1 VKYLNVSNFCQRIK
15 TVNGFKVFLFNFPR
29 IEDVIRWSLFIRWA
43 NFLTLFGCGLSALC
57 FFRALIQILAKLMTP
72 TSQNIDLVSS
82 AIPNLHRF
90 AHKAMA
96 TIYEI
101 FIVTEDAGYAQQAAY
116 AAFNELDRL
125 EQELSRFLPNSDITR
140 INHLAA
146 QQALCLGLDA
156 FECLKLSRRIS
167 EETNGA
173 FDVTI
178 GPLMQCWLNPDKT
191 LRSPSAEELAKARR
205 NIGMT
210 LLELDEAQHTV
221 TLQAS
226 PMHVDLGAVGKG
238 YAVEVMTNLLHE
250 WDIEIALI
258 HGGRSSVFALGAPP
272 EKSGWPLTLS
282 HPMRPGEILNHL
294 ALCNQAISGSGLQ
307 KGQHIINPR
316 TGQPLSGKRATWAIT
331 PDAATSDAISTAFM
345 NMTPEEIAAYCEQH
359 RELRALLITQDEDA
373 PPEKILR
380 FGAWEEAGVLA

>member
-1 VKYLNVSNFCQRIK
+1 M
-15 TVNGFKVFLFNFPR
+15 T
-29 IEDVIRWSLFIRWA
+29 
-43 NFLTLFGCGLSALC
+43 SA
-57 FFRALIQILAKLMTP
+57 
-72 TSQNIDLVSS
+72 SQNIDFVSG

-101 FIVTEDAGYAQQAAY
+101 FIINEDAGYAQQAAY
-116 AAFNELDRL
+116 AAFEELDRL

-140 INHLAA
+140 ISKLAA
-146 QQALCLGLDA
+146 QQPLCLGLDA
-156 FECLKLSRRIS
+156 FECLKLSKRIS

-173 FDVTI
+173 FDVTV

-191 LRSPSAEELAKARR
+191 LRSPSAEELTEARR
-205 NIGMT
+205 HIGMT
-210 LLELDEAQHTV
+210 LLDLDEAQHTV

-226 PMHVDLGAVGKG
+226 SVHVDLGAVGKG
-238 YAVEVMTNLLHE
+238 YAVDVMTNLLRE
-250 WDIEIALI
+250 WDIEIALL

-282 HPMRPGEILNHL
+282 HPQRPGEILNHL
-294 ALCNQAISGSGLQ
+294 NLCDQAISGSGLQ

-345 NMTPEEIAAYCEQH
+345 NMPPEEIAVYCEQH
-359 RELRALLITQDEDA
+359 HGVRALLVTQDEDSSC
-373 PPEKILR
+373 EKILYYGDWQKL
-380 FGAWEEAGVLA
+380 GAPA

>member
-1 VKYLNVSNFCQRIK
+1 
-15 TVNGFKVFLFNFPR
+15 
-29 IEDVIRWSLFIRWA
+29 
-43 NFLTLFGCGLSALC
+43 
-57 FFRALIQILAKLMTP
+57 MTP
-72 TSQNIDLVSS
+72 TAQNIDLVSG

-101 FIVTEDAGYAQQAAY
+101 FILTEDAGYAQQAAY
-116 AAFNELDRL
+116 AAFDELDRL
-125 EQELSRFLPNSDITR
+125 EQELSRFIPNSDIAR

-146 QQALCLGLDA
+146 QQPLCLGLDA
-156 FECLKLSRRIS
+156 FECLKLSKRIS

-173 FDVTI
+173 FDVTV

-191 LRSPSAEELAKARR
+191 LRSPSAEELTEARR
-205 NIGMT
+205 NVGMA
-210 LLELDEAQHTV
+210 LLDLDEAQHTV

-238 YAVEVMTNLLHE
+238 YAVDMMANLLRE

-282 HPMRPGEILNHL
+282 HPERPGEILNRL
-294 ALCNQAISGSGLQ
+294 SLCNQAISGSGLQ

-316 TGQPLSGKRATWAIT
+316 TGTPLSGKRATWAIT
-331 PDAATSDAISTAFM
+331 PDAATSDAVSTAFM
-345 NMTPEEIAAYCEQH
+345 NMSPEEIAAYCEQH
-359 RELRALLITQDEDA
+359 CDVRALLVTPDEDA
-373 PPEKILR
+373 PQEKILR
-380 FGAWEEAGVLA
+380 FGAWEEAGVCNGAVTGG

>member
-1 VKYLNVSNFCQRIK
+1 M
-15 TVNGFKVFLFNFPR
+15 T
-29 IEDVIRWSLFIRWA
+29 
-43 NFLTLFGCGLSALC
+43 
-57 FFRALIQILAKLMTP
+57 ILMMTP
-72 TSQNIDLVSS
+72 QNIDLAAST
-82 AIPNLHRF
+82 IPNLHRF

-101 FIVTEDAGYAQQAAY
+101 FIINEDAVYAQQVAY
-116 AAFNELDRL
+116 AAFDELDRL
-125 EQELSRFLPNSDITR
+125 EQELSRFLPNSDVTR

-146 QQALCLGLDA
+146 QQPLCLGIDA
-156 FECLKLSRRIS
+156 FECLKLSKRIS

-191 LRSPSAEELAKARR
+191 LRSPSAEELAEARR

-210 LLELDEAQHTV
+210 LLDLDEAQHTV

-238 YAVEVMTNLLHE
+238 YAVDVMANLLRE

-272 EKSGWPLTLS
+272 EKLGWPLTLS
-282 HPMRPGEILNHL
+282 HPERPGEILNHL
-294 ALCNQAISGSGLQ
+294 TLCNQAISGSGLQ
-307 KGQHIINPR
+307 KGRHIINPR
-316 TGQPLSGKRATWAIT
+316 TGEPLSGKRATWAIT
-331 PDAATSDAISTAFM
+331 PDAATSDAVSTAFM
-345 NMTPEEIAAYCEQH
+345 NMSPEEISVYCEKH
-359 RELRALLITQDEDA
+359 DDVRALLVTQDEDA
-373 PPEKILR
+373 RQEKILR
-380 FGAWEEAGVLA
+380 FGAWEEASVVA